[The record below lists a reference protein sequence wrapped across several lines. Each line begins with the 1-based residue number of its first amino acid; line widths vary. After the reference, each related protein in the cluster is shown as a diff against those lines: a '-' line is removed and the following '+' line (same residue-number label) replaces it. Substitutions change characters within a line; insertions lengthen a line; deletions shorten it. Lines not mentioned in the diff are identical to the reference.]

1 MDFKTYTGNRIRE
14 FRESRNLTQEKMA
27 DKLHL
32 VLNQYGR
39 IERGES
45 SCTLSNL
52 IQICNILQIT
62 PNDILAELIITKDS
76 SIETEIHKL
85 NESDQKEVMNYIE
98 FLIEKERKNK

>member
-1 MDFKTYTGNRIRE
+1 MDFKIYTGNRIRE
-14 FRESRNLTQEKMA
+14 FRENKKFTQEKMA
-27 DKLHL
+27 DDLHI

-52 IQICNILQIT
+52 IQICNILEIT
-62 PNDILAELIITKDS
+62 PNDILAELIITKEP

-85 NESDQKEVMNYIE
+85 SESNQKEVMNYIE
-98 FLIEKERKNK
+98 FLIEKERKSK

>member
-14 FRESRNLTQEKMA
+14 FRESRKLTQEQMA
-27 DKLHL
+27 DSLHI

-85 NESDQKEVMNYIE
+85 NLDNQKEVLNFIE
-98 FLIEKERKNK
+98 FLMEKERNDR